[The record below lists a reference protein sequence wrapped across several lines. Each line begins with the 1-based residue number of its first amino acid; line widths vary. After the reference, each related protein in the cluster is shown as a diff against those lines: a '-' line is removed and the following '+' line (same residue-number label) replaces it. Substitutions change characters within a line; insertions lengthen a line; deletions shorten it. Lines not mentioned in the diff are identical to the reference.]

1 MAIVRTPF
9 VSFGASGKLAKT
21 LVAFNW
27 KGLDVM
33 REYVIPT
40 NPRTAD
46 QVTQRNLFTAMVFS
60 WRNYF
65 VNAAMRA
72 AWNVLATILPD
83 PMSGFNAQMR
93 NMLKNALADPAAS
106 YAFDAVATAG
116 TVATLGMINI
126 DDGATGD
133 ETGDFEVWAGI
144 RAAALLKVEDV
155 AIATGN
161 VITSSLGSV
170 GDKVYVKLRK
180 DGWDR
185 SGIAKL
191 TLIT

>member
-33 REYVIPT
+33 REYVVPT

-46 QVTQRNLFTAMVFS
+46 QVTQRTLFTTMVFS

-65 VNAAMRA
+65 TNAAMRS

-93 NMLKNALADPAAS
+93 NMLLNALVDPDAS
-106 YAFDAVATAG
+106 YAFDAVAASG
-116 TVATLGMINI
+116 TVATFGMLNI
-126 DDGATGD
+126 DDGSTGD

-144 RAAALLKVEDV
+144 RAASLLKVEDV
-155 AIATGN
+155 AIVTGN
-161 VITSSLGSV
+161 VVTTSLGSS
-170 GDKVYVKLRK
+170 GDIIYVKLRK
-180 DGWDR
+180 AGWDR
-185 SGIAKL
+185 SGIVKL